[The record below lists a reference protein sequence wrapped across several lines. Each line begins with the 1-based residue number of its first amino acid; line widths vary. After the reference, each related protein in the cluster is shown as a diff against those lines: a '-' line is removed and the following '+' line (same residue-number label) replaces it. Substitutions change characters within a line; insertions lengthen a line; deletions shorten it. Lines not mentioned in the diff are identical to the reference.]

1 VIDGD
6 RSHRTDPA
14 QPLVAAV
21 IAFVAKQL
29 SVPPN
34 RIHQNTRIERDL
46 HCTGD
51 DAAELMEAF
60 ARQFSADLSEFQ
72 IDRHFGPEGWPI
84 SSTLRHLLLESSLGP
99 PTEDVTI
106 ARMVEVAQ
114 HGHWVA
120 SNRAAT

>member
-1 VIDGD
+1 MINGD

-29 SVPPN
+29 SVPPD

-60 ARQFSADLSEFQ
+60 ARQFRVDLSEFQ

-84 SSTLRHLLLESSLGP
+84 WRALRYLLLEGSLGP

-106 ARMVEVAQ
+106 ARMVEGAQ
-114 HGHWVA
+114 HGRWVA
-120 SNRAAT
+120 SHRAAT